1 VTEII
6 KLLAVIAVIIFLIR
20 KKWNLGYIILLASLL
35 LGLLF
40 RLNPKEIVIN
50 FVQAI
55 IDPVTI
61 KLVGIIV
68 LVLLLSSILRRIESL
83 KDIVDSLQK
92 LVKDYRLILAFIP
105 SFLGLLPM
113 PAGAMFSAPMVK
125 EIGDRAGLN
134 PEEETFVNYWFRHI
148 WEFVWPLYPSIILLS
163 ALLGVE
169 VREIIIVQL
178 PISLVALMLGLI
190 WERRYLKKDEAKDK
204 RGDFGFNIKKLFLST
219 WPILLVIFLV
229 IIIKIDLLISLIT
242 VIVSLILLNRSKMKT
257 EVIIEII
264 KKDIPLNIVVLIAGI
279 MIFKRMLE
287 TTGAIMVIPGF
298 FTELGVHPLV
308 ILFFIPFLIGMLT
321 GITAAIVGIGF
332 PVLLPF
338 IVTQG
343 EVNLNYVM
351 FAFVGGYMGHM
362 LSPMHLCLVVT
373 NDYFKADVGKIYKML
388 IPFLL
393 IMILSA
399 LILVIART

>member
-1 VTEII
+1 MTEII
-6 KLLAVIAVIIFLIR
+6 KLLVVIAVIIFLIR
-20 KKWNLGYIILLASLL
+20 KKWNLGYIILLSSLL

-40 RLNPKEIVIN
+40 GSNPKEIGIN
-50 FVQAI
+50 FIRAI
-55 IDPVTI
+55 MDPVTI
-61 KLVGIIV
+61 RLIGIIV
-68 LVLLLSSILRRIESL
+68 LVFLLSSILRRIESL
-83 KDIVDSLQK
+83 RDIVDSLQK

-134 PEEETFVNYWFRHI
+134 PEEVTFVNYWFRHI

-163 ALLGVE
+163 TLLGVE

-178 PISLVALMLGLI
+178 PIVLTALMLGLI
-190 WERRYLKKDEAKDK
+190 WEQRYLRKDEAVDK
-204 RGDFGFNIKKLFLST
+204 REDFGLNIKKLFFGA
-219 WPILLVIFLV
+219 WPILLVIFMV

-242 VIVSLILLNRSKMKT
+242 VIVSLILLNRSKIKI

-264 KKDIPLNIVVLIAGI
+264 KKDIPINTVVLIASI
-279 MIFKRMLE
+279 MIFKRMLQA
-287 TTGAIMVIPGF
+287 TGAIMVIPGF

-308 ILFFIPFLIGMLT
+308 ILFSIPFLIGTLT
-321 GITAAIVGIGF
+321 GIPSAIVGIGF

-343 EVNLNYVM
+343 EVNLNYAM

-373 NDYFKADVGKIYKML
+373 KDYFKADVGKIYKML

-399 LILVIART
+399 LILVIIRT

>member
-1 VTEII
+1 MTEII

-20 KKWNLGYIILLASLL
+20 KKWNLEYVILLASLL

-40 RLNPKEIVIN
+40 KLNPKEIGIN

-61 KLVGIIV
+61 KLIGIIV
-68 LVLLLSSILRRIESL
+68 LVLLLSSILKRIESL
-83 KDIVDSLQK
+83 RDIVDSLQK

-190 WERRYLKKDEAKDK
+190 WERRYLKKDEVKDK

-229 IIIKIDLLISLIT
+229 IIIKIDLLISLIL
-242 VIVSLILLNRSKMKT
+242 VILSLFLLNRAKMKT
-257 EVIIEII
+257 KVIMEII

-308 ILFFIPFLIGMLT
+308 ILFFIPFLIGILT
-321 GITAAIVGIGF
+321 GITSAVVGIGF

-343 EVNLNYVM
+343 EVNLNYAM

>member
-1 VTEII
+1 
-6 KLLAVIAVIIFLIR
+6 LAVIAVIIFLIR
-20 KKWNLGYIILLASLL
+20 KKWNLEYVILLASLL

-40 RLNPKEIVIN
+40 KLNPKEIGIN

-61 KLVGIIV
+61 RLIGIIV
-68 LVLLLSSILRRIESL
+68 LVLLLSSILKRIESL

-169 VREIIIVQL
+169 VRDIIMVQF
-178 PISLVALMLGLI
+178 PISLVALIWGLI
-190 WERRYLKKDEAKDK
+190 WQQRYLKKDEAKDK
-204 RGDFGFNIKKLFLST
+204 RGDLGFNIKKLFLST
-219 WPILLVIFLV
+219 WAILLVVFLV
-229 IIIKIDLLISLIT
+229 IIIKIDILISLIA
-242 VIVSLILLNRSKMKT
+242 VILSLVLLYRSKMKI
-257 EVIIEII
+257 EVIMEIV
-264 KKDIPLNIVVLIAGI
+264 KKDIPLNTVVLIAGI
-279 MIFKRMLE
+279 MIFKRILE

-298 FTELGVHPLV
+298 FTELGIHPLI
-308 ILFFIPFLIGMLT
+308 ILFFIPFLIGVLT
-321 GITAAIVGIGF
+321 GITSAFVGIGF

-338 IVTQG
+338 IVTRG
-343 EVNLNYVM
+343 EVNLNYAM
-351 FAFVGGYMGHM
+351 FAFVGGYIGHM
-362 LSPMHLCLVVT
+362 ISPMHLCLVVT
-373 NDYFKADVGKIYKML
+373 RNYFKADMGKIYKML

-399 LILVIART
+399 LILVIVRT

>member
-1 VTEII
+1 LTEIV
-6 KLLAVIAVIIFLIR
+6 KLLVVIAVIIFLIR
-20 KKWNLGYIILLASLL
+20 KKWNLGYIILLSSLL

-40 RLNPKEIVIN
+40 GLNPQEIGIN
-50 FVQAI
+50 FLQAL

-61 KLVGIIV
+61 RLIGIIV
-68 LVLLLSSILRRIESL
+68 LVLLLSSILKRIESL
-83 KDIVDSLQK
+83 RDIVDSLQK
-92 LVKDYRLILAFIP
+92 LVKDHRLILAFIP

-190 WERRYLKKDEAKDK
+190 WERRYLKKDEARDK

-219 WPILLVIFLV
+219 WPILLVISLV

-257 EVIIEII
+257 EVIIKII
-264 KKDIPLNIVVLIAGI
+264 KKDIPINIVVLIAGI

-321 GITAAIVGIGF
+321 GITSAIVGIGF

-338 IVTQG
+338 IVVQG
-343 EVNLNYVM
+343 EVNLNYAM

-373 NDYFKADVGKIYKML
+373 NDYFKADTAKIYKML

-399 LILVIART
+399 LILVIIRT

>member
-6 KLLAVIAVIIFLIR
+6 KLLVVIAVIIFLIR
-20 KKWNLGYIILLASLL
+20 KKWNLGYIILLSSLL

-40 RLNPKEIVIN
+40 GSNPKEIGIN
-50 FVQAI
+50 FIRAI
-55 IDPVTI
+55 MDPVTVRLI
-61 KLVGIIV
+61 GIIV
-68 LVLLLSSILRRIESL
+68 LVFLLSSILRRIESL
-83 KDIVDSLQK
+83 RDIVDSLQK

-134 PEEETFVNYWFRHI
+134 PEEVTFVNYWFRHI

-163 ALLGVE
+163 TLLGVE

-178 PISLVALMLGLI
+178 PIVLIALMLGLI
-190 WERRYLKKDEAKDK
+190 WEQRYLRKDEAVDK
-204 RGDFGFNIKKLFLST
+204 REDFGLNIKKLFFGT
-219 WPILLVIFLV
+219 WPILLVIFMV

-242 VIVSLILLNRSKMKT
+242 VIVSLILLNRSKMKI

-264 KKDIPLNIVVLIAGI
+264 KKDIPINTVVLIASI
-279 MIFKRMLE
+279 MIFKRMLQA
-287 TTGAIMVIPGF
+287 TGAIMVIPGF

-308 ILFFIPFLIGMLT
+308 ILFSIPFLIGTLT
-321 GITAAIVGIGF
+321 GIPSAIVGIGF

-351 FAFVGGYMGHM
+351 FAFVGGFIGHM

-373 NDYFKADVGKIYKML
+373 NDYFKADTGKIYKML
-388 IPFLL
+388 ILPL
-393 IMILSA
+393 IIISLSA
-399 LILVIART
+399 LVLVMVRT

>member
-1 VTEII
+1 MTEII
-6 KLLAVIAVIIFLIR
+6 KLLVVIAVIIFLIR
-20 KKWNLGYIILLASLL
+20 KKWNLGYIILLSSLL

-40 RLNPKEIVIN
+40 GSNPKEIGIN
-50 FVQAI
+50 FARAI
-55 IDPVTI
+55 MDPVTI
-61 KLVGIIV
+61 RLIGIIV
-68 LVLLLSSILRRIESL
+68 LVFLLSSILRRIESL
-83 KDIVDSLQK
+83 RDIVDSLQK

-134 PEEETFVNYWFRHI
+134 PEEVTFVNYWFRHI

-163 ALLGVE
+163 TLLGVE

-178 PISLVALMLGLI
+178 PIVLTALMLGLI
-190 WERRYLKKDEAKDK
+190 WEQRYLRKDEAVDK
-204 RGDFGFNIKKLFLST
+204 REDFGLNIKKLFFGA
-219 WPILLVIFLV
+219 WPILLVIFMV

-242 VIVSLILLNRSKMKT
+242 VIVSLILLNRSKMKI

-264 KKDIPLNIVVLIAGI
+264 KKDIPINTVVLIASI
-279 MIFKRMLE
+279 MIFKRMLQA
-287 TTGAIMVIPGF
+287 TGAIMVIPGF

-308 ILFFIPFLIGMLT
+308 ILFSIPFLIGTLT
-321 GITAAIVGIGF
+321 GIPSAIVGIGF

-343 EVNLNYVM
+343 EVNLNYAM

-373 NDYFKADVGKIYKML
+373 KDYFKADVGKIYKML

-399 LILVIART
+399 LILVIIRT

>member
-1 VTEII
+1 MTEII
-6 KLLAVIAVIIFLIR
+6 KLLVVIAVIIFLIR
-20 KKWNLGYIILLASLL
+20 KKWNLGYIILLSSLL

-40 RLNPKEIVIN
+40 ELNPKEIGIN

-55 IDPVTI
+55 MDPVTI
-61 KLVGIIV
+61 RLIGIIV
-68 LVLLLSSILRRIESL
+68 LVLSLSSILKRIESL

-134 PEEETFVNYWFRHI
+134 PEEDTFVNYWFRHI

-163 ALLGVE
+163 ALLEVE
-169 VREIIIVQL
+169 VREIIIVQF
-178 PISLVALMLGLI
+178 PITLIALMLGLI
-190 WERRYLKKDEAKDK
+190 WEQRYLRRDEASDK
-204 RGDFGFNIKKLFLST
+204 REDFGFNIKKLFFST
-219 WPILLVIFLV
+219 WPILLVVFMV
-229 IIIKIDLLISLIT
+229 IIIKIDILISLII

-264 KKDIPLNIVVLIAGI
+264 KKDIPLNTVVLIVGI
-279 MIFKRMLE
+279 MIFKRMLQ
-287 TTGAIMVIPGF
+287 TTGAIMVIPEL

-321 GITAAIVGIGF
+321 GITSAIVGISF

-338 IVTQG
+338 IVTRG
-343 EVNLNYVM
+343 EVNLNYAM
-351 FAFVGGYMGHM
+351 FAFVSGYMGHM

-373 NDYFKADVGKIYKML
+373 NDYFKADTGKIYKML
-388 IPFLL
+388 ILPLV
-393 IMILSA
+393 IISLSA
-399 LILVIART
+399 LVLAIVRT

>member
-6 KLLAVIAVIIFLIR
+6 KLLVVTAVIVFLIR
-20 KKWNLGYIILLASLL
+20 KKWDLGYIILLASLL

-40 RLNPKEIVIN
+40 GLTPKEIGIN
-50 FVQAI
+50 FLQAV
-55 IDPVTI
+55 IDIVTI
-61 KLVGIIV
+61 RLIGIIV
-68 LVLLLSSILRRIESL
+68 LVFLLSSILRRIESL

-113 PAGAMFSAPMVK
+113 PAGAMFSAPMVN
-125 EIGDRAGLN
+125 EIGDRKRLKA
-134 PEEETFVNYWFRHI
+134 EEKTFVNYWFRHI

-169 VREIIIVQL
+169 VRKIIIVQL
-178 PISLVALMLGLI
+178 PITLIALMLGLI
-190 WERRYLKKDEAKDK
+190 WEQRHLKKDEEKDK
-204 RGDFGFNIKKLFLST
+204 RGDFGFNVKKLFLST

-229 IIIKIDLLISLIT
+229 IIIKIDLLISLIA
-242 VIVSLILLNRSKMKT
+242 VIVSLILLNRAKMKT
-257 EVIIEII
+257 EIIIEII
-264 KKDIPLNIVVLIAGI
+264 KKDIPLNTVVLIAGI
-279 MIFKRMLE
+279 MIFKRMLQA
-287 TTGAIMVIPGF
+287 TGAIMVIPGF

-308 ILFFIPFLIGMLT
+308 ILFFIPLLIGMLT
-321 GITAAIVGIGF
+321 GITSAIVGIGF

-343 EVNLNYVM
+343 EVNLNYAM

-373 NDYFKADVGKIYKML
+373 SDYFKADKGKIYKIL
-388 IPFLL
+388 ILPL
-393 IMILSA
+393 IIVSLSA
-399 LILVIART
+399 LVLVIVRT

>member
-1 VTEII
+1 MIEII

-40 RLNPKEIVIN
+40 GLNPKEIGIN
-50 FVQAI
+50 FLQAI
-55 IDPVTI
+55 VDPVTI
-61 KLVGIIV
+61 RLIGIIV
-68 LVLLLSSILRRIESL
+68 LVLLLSSILKRIESL

-321 GITAAIVGIGF
+321 GITSAIVGIGF

-343 EVNLNYVM
+343 EVNLNYAM

>member
-1 VTEII
+1 MTEII
-6 KLLAVIAVIIFLIR
+6 KLLVVIAVIIFLIR
-20 KKWNLGYIILLASLL
+20 KKWNLGYIILLSSLL

-40 RLNPKEIVIN
+40 GSNPKEIGIN
-50 FVQAI
+50 FIRAI
-55 IDPVTI
+55 MDPVTI
-61 KLVGIIV
+61 RLIGIIV
-68 LVLLLSSILRRIESL
+68 LVFLLSSILRRIESL
-83 KDIVDSLQK
+83 RDIVDSLQK

-134 PEEETFVNYWFRHI
+134 PEEVTFVNYWFRHI

-163 ALLGVE
+163 TLLGVE

-178 PISLVALMLGLI
+178 PIVLIALMLGLI
-190 WERRYLKKDEAKDK
+190 WEQRYLRKDEAVDK
-204 RGDFGFNIKKLFLST
+204 REDFGLNIKKLFFGT
-219 WPILLVIFLV
+219 WPILLVIFMV

-242 VIVSLILLNRSKMKT
+242 VIVSLILLNRSKMKI

-264 KKDIPLNIVVLIAGI
+264 KKDIPINTVVLIASI
-279 MIFKRMLE
+279 MIFKRMLQA
-287 TTGAIMVIPGF
+287 TGAIMVIPGF

-308 ILFFIPFLIGMLT
+308 ILFSIPFLIGTLT
-321 GITAAIVGIGF
+321 GIPSAIVGIGF

-343 EVNLNYVM
+343 EVNLNYAM

-373 NDYFKADVGKIYKML
+373 KDYFKADVGKIYKML

-399 LILVIART
+399 LILVIIRT

>member
-1 VTEII
+1 MTEII
-6 KLLAVIAVIIFLIR
+6 KLLVVIAVIIFLIR
-20 KKWNLGYIILLASLL
+20 KKWNLGYIILLSSLL

-40 RLNPKEIVIN
+40 ELNPKEIGIN

-55 IDPVTI
+55 MDPVTI
-61 KLVGIIV
+61 RLIGIIV
-68 LVLLLSSILRRIESL
+68 LVLSLSSILKRIESL

-134 PEEETFVNYWFRHI
+134 PEEDTFVNYWFRHI

-163 ALLGVE
+163 ALLEVE
-169 VREIIIVQL
+169 VREIIIVQF
-178 PISLVALMLGLI
+178 PITLIALMLGLI
-190 WERRYLKKDEAKDK
+190 WEQRYLRRDEASDK
-204 RGDFGFNIKKLFLST
+204 REDFGLNIKKLFFST
-219 WPILLVIFLV
+219 WPILLVVFMV
-229 IIIKIDLLISLIT
+229 IIIKIDILISLII

-264 KKDIPLNIVVLIAGI
+264 KKDIPLNTVVLIVGI
-279 MIFKRMLE
+279 MIFKRMLQ
-287 TTGAIMVIPGF
+287 TTGAIMVIPEF

-321 GITAAIVGIGF
+321 GITSAIVGISF

-343 EVNLNYVM
+343 EVNLNYAM

-373 NDYFKADVGKIYKML
+373 NDYFKADMGKIYKIL
-388 IPFLL
+388 IPPL
-393 IMILSA
+393 IIISLSA
-399 LILVIART
+399 LALVMIRT

>member
-1 VTEII
+1 MTEII
-6 KLLAVIAVIIFLIR
+6 KLLVVITVIIFLIR
-20 KKWNLGYIILLASLL
+20 KKWNLGYIILLSSLL

-40 RLNPKEIVIN
+40 ELNPKEIGIN

-55 IDPVTI
+55 MDPVTI
-61 KLVGIIV
+61 RLIGIIV
-68 LVLLLSSILRRIESL
+68 LVLLLSSILKRIESL

-134 PEEETFVNYWFRHI
+134 PEEDTFVNYWFRHI

-178 PISLVALMLGLI
+178 PITLIALMLGLI
-190 WERRYLKKDEAKDK
+190 WERRYLRRDEASDK
-204 RGDFGFNIKKLFLST
+204 RGDFGLNIKKLFFCV
-219 WPILLVIFLV
+219 WPILLVIFMV

-242 VIVSLILLNRSKMKT
+242 VIISLILLNRSKMKT

-264 KKDIPLNIVVLIAGI
+264 KKDIPLNTVVLIVGI
-279 MIFKRMLE
+279 MIFKRMLQ
-287 TTGAIMVIPGF
+287 TTGAVMVIPEL

-321 GITAAIVGIGF
+321 GITSAIVGIGF

-343 EVNLNYVM
+343 EVNLNYAM

-373 NDYFKADVGKIYKML
+373 NDYFKADTGKIYKML
-388 IPFLL
+388 ILPLV
-393 IMILSA
+393 IISLSA
-399 LILVIART
+399 LVLAIVRT

>member
-1 VTEII
+1 MTEIV
-6 KLLAVIAVIIFLIR
+6 KLLVVIAVIIFLIR
-20 KKWNLGYIILLASLL
+20 KKWNLGYIILLSSLL

-40 RLNPKEIVIN
+40 GLNPKEIGIN

-55 IDPVTI
+55 MDPVTI
-61 KLVGIIV
+61 RLIGIIV
-68 LVLLLSSILRRIESL
+68 LVFLLSSILKRIESL

-178 PISLVALMLGLI
+178 PIALIALMLGLI
-190 WERRYLKKDEAKDK
+190 WEQRYLKREEASDK
-204 RGDFGFNIKKLFLST
+204 RGDFGLNIKKLFFST

-229 IIIKIDLLISLIT
+229 IIIKIDLLISLIL
-242 VIVSLILLNRSKMKT
+242 VILSLVLLNRSKMKT
-257 EVIIEII
+257 EVIMEII
-264 KKDIPLNIVVLIAGI
+264 KKDIPLNTVVLIAGI
-279 MIFKRMLE
+279 MIFKRMLQA
-287 TTGAIMVIPGF
+287 TGAIMVIPGF

-308 ILFFIPFLIGMLT
+308 ILFSIPFLIGMLT
-321 GITAAIVGIGF
+321 GITPAIVGIGF

-338 IVTQG
+338 IVSQG
-343 EVNLNYVM
+343 EVNLNYAM

-373 NDYFKADVGKIYKML
+373 NDYFKADTGKIYKML
-388 IPFLL
+388 IPPL
-393 IMILSA
+393 IIISLSA
-399 LILVIART
+399 LILVMVRT

>member
-1 VTEII
+1 MTEII
-6 KLLAVIAVIIFLIR
+6 KLLVVITVIIFLIR
-20 KKWNLGYIILLASLL
+20 KKWNLGYIILLSSLL

-40 RLNPKEIVIN
+40 GLNPKEIGIN

-55 IDPVTI
+55 MDPVTI
-61 KLVGIIV
+61 RLIGIIV
-68 LVLLLSSILRRIESL
+68 LVLLLSSILKRIESL

-134 PEEETFVNYWFRHI
+134 PEEVTFVNYWFRHI

-163 ALLGVE
+163 ALLEVE
-169 VREIIIVQL
+169 VREIMIVQF
-178 PISLVALMLGLI
+178 PITLIALMLGLI
-190 WERRYLKKDEAKDK
+190 WEQRYLRRDEASDK
-204 RGDFGFNIKKLFLST
+204 REDFGLNIKKLFFSI
-219 WPILLVIFLV
+219 WPILLVIFMV

-242 VIVSLILLNRSKMKT
+242 VIISLILLNRSKMKT

-264 KKDIPLNIVVLIAGI
+264 KKDIPLNTVVLIVGI
-279 MIFKRMLE
+279 MIFKRMLQ
-287 TTGAIMVIPGF
+287 TTGAVMVIPEL

-321 GITAAIVGIGF
+321 GITSAIVGISF
-332 PVLLPF
+332 PILLPF
-338 IVTQG
+338 IVTRG
-343 EVNLNYVM
+343 EVNLNYAM

-373 NDYFKADVGKIYKML
+373 NDYFKADMGKIYKML
-388 IPFLL
+388 ILPLT
-393 IMILSA
+393 IISLSA
-399 LILVIART
+399 LALVMIRT

>member
-1 VTEII
+1 MIEII
-6 KLLAVIAVIIFLIR
+6 KLLAVIVVIIFLIR

-40 RLNPKEIVIN
+40 GLNPKEIGIN
-50 FVQAI
+50 FLQAI
-55 IDPVTI
+55 MDPVTI
-61 KLVGIIV
+61 RLIGIIV
-68 LVLLLSSILRRIESL
+68 LVLLLSSILKRIESL
-83 KDIVDSLQK
+83 RDIVDSLQK

-190 WERRYLKKDEAKDK
+190 WERRYLKKDEVKDK

-229 IIIKIDLLISLIT
+229 IIIKIDLLISLII

-257 EVIIEII
+257 EVIMEII

-308 ILFFIPFLIGMLT
+308 ILFFIPFLIGILT
-321 GITAAIVGIGF
+321 GITSAVVGIGF

-343 EVNLNYVM
+343 EVNLNYAM

>member
-6 KLLAVIAVIIFLIR
+6 KLLVVIAVIIFLIR

-40 RLNPKEIVIN
+40 GLNLKEIGIN
-50 FVQAI
+50 FLQAI
-55 IDPVTI
+55 MDQVTI
-61 KLVGIIV
+61 KLIGVIV
-68 LVLLLSSILRRIESL
+68 LVLLLSSILKRIESL
-83 KDIVDSLQK
+83 RDIVDSLQK

-125 EIGDRAGLN
+125 EIGDRIGLTS
-134 PEEETFVNYWFRHI
+134 EENTFVNYWFRHI

-169 VREIIIVQL
+169 VREIIMVQF
-178 PISLVALMLGLI
+178 PISLVALILGLI
-190 WERRYLKKDEAKDK
+190 WEQRYLKRDGASDK
-204 RGDFGFNIKKLFLST
+204 KGEFGLNIKKLFLST

-229 IIIKIDLLISLIT
+229 IIIKIDLLISLVL
-242 VIVSLILLNRSKMKT
+242 VILSLVLLNRSKIKT
-257 EVIIEII
+257 EVIMEII
-264 KKDIPLNIVVLIAGI
+264 KKDIPLNTVVLIIGI
-279 MIFKRMLE
+279 MIFKRILE

-308 ILFFIPFLIGMLT
+308 ILFFIPFLIGILT
-321 GITAAIVGIGF
+321 GITSAFVGIGF

-338 IVTQG
+338 IVIQG

-373 NDYFKADVGKIYKML
+373 NDYFKADVGKIYKIL

>member
-1 VTEII
+1 MTEII
-6 KLLAVIAVIIFLIR
+6 KLLAVIAAIILLIR

-40 RLNPKEIVIN
+40 GLNPKEIGIN

-55 IDPVTI
+55 MDPVTI
-61 KLVGIIV
+61 RLIGIIV

-83 KDIVDSLQK
+83 KDIVDSLQR

-113 PAGAMFSAPMVK
+113 PAGAMFSAPMVD
-125 EIGDRAGLN
+125 EVGSRMGLGA
-134 PEEETFVNYWFRHI
+134 EKKTFVNYWFRHI
-148 WEFVWPLYPSIILLS
+148 WEFVWPLYPSIILFS

-169 VREIIIVQL
+169 AREIIIVQL
-178 PISLVALMLGLI
+178 PISLIALILGLI
-190 WERRYLKKDEAKDK
+190 WEQRHLKKDGASDK
-204 RGDFGFNIKKLFLST
+204 RGEFGLNLKKLFLGT
-219 WPILLVIFLV
+219 WPIPLVIFLV
-229 IIIKIDLLISLIT
+229 IIIKIDLLISLIL
-242 VIVSLILLNRSKMKT
+242 VIPSLVLLNKSKMKT
-257 EVIIEII
+257 EVIMEII
-264 KKDIPLNIVVLIAGI
+264 KKDVPLNTVVLIIGI
-279 MIFKRMLE
+279 MIFKKILE

-308 ILFFIPFLIGMLT
+308 ILFSIPFLIGMLT
-321 GITAAIVGIGF
+321 GITSAIVGIGF

-343 EVNLNYVM
+343 EVNLNYAM
-351 FAFVGGYMGHM
+351 FAFVGGYAGHM

-373 NDYFKADVGKIYKML
+373 NDYFKADMGKIYKML
-388 IPFLL
+388 IFPL
-393 IMILSA
+393 IITTLSA
-399 LILVIART
+399 LVLVIIKT

>member
-1 VTEII
+1 MTEIV
-6 KLLAVIAVIIFLIR
+6 KLLVVIAVIIFLIR
-20 KKWNLGYIILLASLL
+20 KKWNLGYIILLSSLL

-40 RLNPKEIVIN
+40 GLNPKEIGIN

-55 IDPVTI
+55 MDPVTI
-61 KLVGIIV
+61 RLIGIIV
-68 LVLLLSSILRRIESL
+68 LVFLLSSILKRIESL

-148 WEFVWPLYPSIILLS
+148 WEFVWPLYPSVILLS

-178 PISLVALMLGLI
+178 PIALIALMLGLI
-190 WERRYLKKDEAKDK
+190 WEQRYLKREEASDK
-204 RGDFGFNIKKLFLST
+204 RGDFGLNIKKLFFST

-229 IIIKIDLLISLIT
+229 IIIKIDLLISLIL
-242 VIVSLILLNRSKMKT
+242 VILSLVLLNRSKMKT
-257 EVIIEII
+257 EVIMEII
-264 KKDIPLNIVVLIAGI
+264 KKDIPLNTVVLIAGI
-279 MIFKRMLE
+279 MIFKRMLQA
-287 TTGAIMVIPGF
+287 TGAIMVIPGF

-308 ILFFIPFLIGMLT
+308 ILFSIPFLIGMLT
-321 GITAAIVGIGF
+321 GITSAIVGIGF

-338 IVTQG
+338 IVSQG
-343 EVNLNYVM
+343 EVNLNYAM

-373 NDYFKADVGKIYKML
+373 NDYFKADTGKIYKML
-388 IPFLL
+388 IPPL
-393 IMILSA
+393 IIISLSA
-399 LILVIART
+399 LILVMVRT

>member
-1 VTEII
+1 MTEII
-6 KLLAVIAVIIFLIR
+6 KLLVVIAVIIFLIR
-20 KKWNLGYIILLASLL
+20 KKWNLGYIILLSSLL

-40 RLNPKEIVIN
+40 GLNPKEIGIN
-50 FVQAI
+50 FLQAL

-61 KLVGIIV
+61 RLIGIIV
-68 LVLLLSSILRRIESL
+68 LVLLLSSILKRIESL

-134 PEEETFVNYWFRHI
+134 PEEDTFVNYWFRHI

-163 ALLGVE
+163 ALLEVE

-178 PISLVALMLGLI
+178 PITLIALMLGLI
-190 WERRYLKKDEAKDK
+190 WEQRYLRRDEASDK
-204 RGDFGFNIKKLFLST
+204 REDFGLNIKKLFFCI
-219 WPILLVIFLV
+219 WPILLVIFMV
-229 IIIKIDLLISLIT
+229 IIIKIDLLISLII

-308 ILFFIPFLIGMLT
+308 ILFSIPFLIGMLT
-321 GITAAIVGIGF
+321 GITSAIVGIGF

-338 IVTQG
+338 IVIQG
-343 EVNLNYVM
+343 EVNLNYAM

-373 NDYFKADVGKIYKML
+373 NDYFKADMGKIYKML
-388 IPFLL
+388 ILPL
-393 IMILSA
+393 IIISLSA
-399 LILVIART
+399 LALVMVRT

>member
-1 VTEII
+1 MTEII
-6 KLLAVIAVIIFLIR
+6 KLLVVIVAIILLIR

-40 RLNPKEIVIN
+40 GLNPKEIGIN
-50 FVQAI
+50 FVRAI
-55 IDPVTI
+55 MDPVTI
-61 KLVGIIV
+61 RLIGIIV
-68 LVLLLSSILRRIESL
+68 LVLLLSSILKRIESL

-113 PAGAMFSAPMVK
+113 PAGAMFSAPMVD
-125 EIGDRAGLN
+125 EVGSRMGLGA
-134 PEEETFVNYWFRHI
+134 EKKTFVNYWFRHI
-148 WEFVWPLYPSIILLS
+148 WEFVWPLYPSIILFS
-163 ALLGVE
+163 AILGVE
-169 VREIIIVQL
+169 AREIIMVQL
-178 PISLVALMLGLI
+178 PISFIALILGLI
-190 WERRYLKKDEAKDK
+190 WEQRYLKKDGASDK
-204 RGDFGFNIKKLFLST
+204 RGEFGLNLKKLFLGT

-229 IIIKIDLLISLIT
+229 IIIKIDLLISLIL
-242 VIVSLILLNRSKMKT
+242 VIPSLVLLNRSKMKT

-264 KKDIPLNIVVLIAGI
+264 KKDVPLNTVVLIIGI
-279 MIFKRMLE
+279 MIFKKILE

-321 GITAAIVGIGF
+321 GITSAVVGIGF

-343 EVNLNYVM
+343 EVNLNYAM
-351 FAFVGGYMGHM
+351 FAFVGGYTGHM

-373 NDYFKADVGKIYKML
+373 NDYFKADTGTIYKML
-388 IPFLL
+388 ILP
-393 IMILSA
+393 ITIVILSA
-399 LILVIART
+399 LILAIVRT

>member
-1 VTEII
+1 MTEII
-6 KLLAVIAVIIFLIR
+6 KLLVVIAVIIFLIR
-20 KKWNLGYIILLASLL
+20 KKWNLGYIILLSSLL

-40 RLNPKEIVIN
+40 GSNPKEIGIN
-50 FVQAI
+50 FIRAI
-55 IDPVTI
+55 MDPVTVRLI
-61 KLVGIIV
+61 GIIV
-68 LVLLLSSILRRIESL
+68 LVFLLSSILRRIESL
-83 KDIVDSLQK
+83 RDIVDSLQK

-134 PEEETFVNYWFRHI
+134 PEEDTFVNYWFRHI

-163 ALLGVE
+163 TLLGVE

-178 PISLVALMLGLI
+178 PIVLIALMLGLI
-190 WERRYLKKDEAKDK
+190 WEQRYLRKDEAVDK
-204 RGDFGFNIKKLFLST
+204 REDFGLNIKKLFFGA
-219 WPILLVIFLV
+219 WPILLVIFMV

-257 EVIIEII
+257 KVIIGII
-264 KKDIPLNIVVLIAGI
+264 KKDIPINIVVLIAGI

-321 GITAAIVGIGF
+321 GITSAFVGIGF

-338 IVTQG
+338 IVVQG
-343 EVNLNYVM
+343 EVNFNYVM

-373 NDYFKADVGKIYKML
+373 NDYFKADTRKIYKML

-393 IMILSA
+393 IMLLSA
-399 LILVIART
+399 LILVIIRT

>member
-6 KLLAVIAVIIFLIR
+6 KLLVVIVVIVFFIR
-20 KKWNLGYIILLASLL
+20 KKWNLGHIILLASLL

-40 RLNPKEIVIN
+40 GLNPKEIAIN
-50 FVQAI
+50 FLQAI
-55 IDPVTI
+55 MDPITI
-61 KLVGIIV
+61 KLIGIIV
-68 LVLLLSSILRRIESL
+68 LVLLLSSILKRIESL
-83 KDIVDSLQK
+83 RDIVDSLQK

-125 EIGDRAGLN
+125 EIGDRVGIN

-178 PISLVALMLGLI
+178 PVTLIALMLGLI
-190 WERRYLKKDEAKDK
+190 WERRYLRREEASDK
-204 RGDFGFNIKKLFLST
+204 RGDFGLNIKKLFFCV
-219 WPILLVIFLV
+219 WPILLVIFMV

-242 VIVSLILLNRSKMKT
+242 VIISLILLNRSKMKT
-257 EVIIEII
+257 EAIIEII
-264 KKDIPLNIVVLIAGI
+264 KKDIPLKTVVLIAGI

-287 TTGAIMVIPGF
+287 TTGAIMVIPEL

-321 GITAAIVGIGF
+321 GITSAIVGIGF

-351 FAFVGGYMGHM
+351 FAFVGGFIGHM

-373 NDYFKADVGKIYKML
+373 NDYFKADTGKIYKML
-388 IPFLL
+388 ILPL
-393 IMILSA
+393 IIISLSA
-399 LILVIART
+399 LVLVMVRT